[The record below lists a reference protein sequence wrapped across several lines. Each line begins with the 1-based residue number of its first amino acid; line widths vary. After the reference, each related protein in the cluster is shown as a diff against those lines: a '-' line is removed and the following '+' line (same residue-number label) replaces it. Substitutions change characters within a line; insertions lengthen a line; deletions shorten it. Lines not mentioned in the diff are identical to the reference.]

1 MSSYSRT
8 SRVLEP
14 SRRLLLT
21 LVAGVLVLLVLGAW
35 WMLRVPPDI
44 FTSRIPG
51 EGNRITVEVLNGTTV
66 NGLARRVTRQL
77 RRQGIDVVYFGSAA
91 SPDADST
98 LVIARRGDT
107 AAAGIVRNAL
117 GMGIITDGPSAQ
129 LLLDITVVLGRDA
142 ARSISVRN

>member
-1 MSSYSRT
+1 MSTHSRT

-21 LVAGVLVLLVLGAW
+21 LVAGVLVLLVLGTW
-35 WMLRVPPDI
+35 WMLRVPPDVS
-44 FTSRIPG
+44 TLRIPG

-66 NGLARRVTRQL
+66 NGLARQVTRQL
-77 RRQGIDVVYFGSAA
+77 RRWGIDVVYFGSTA

-117 GMGIITDGPSAQ
+117 GVGTITDEPSAQ
-129 LLLDITVVLGRDA
+129 LLLDVTVVLGRDA
-142 ARSISVRN
+142 ARAVSVRN

>member
-1 MSSYSRT
+1 MSSHSRR

-21 LVAGVLVLLVLGAW
+21 IVAGVLMLLILGAW
-35 WMLRVPPDI
+35 WMLRVPPNLAM
-44 FTSRIPG
+44 SRIPG
-51 EGNRITVEVLNGTTV
+51 EGNRITVEVLNGTTM
-66 NGLARRVTRQL
+66 NGLARQVTRQL

-107 AAAGIVRNAL
+107 AAAGIVRKAL
-117 GMGIITDGPSAQ
+117 GVGTITDEASAQ
-129 LLLDITVVLGRDA
+129 LLLDVTVVLGRDA
-142 ARSISVRN
+142 ARSVSVRN